1 MLAEV
6 LGDRPIWRGICGY
19 LTSVTLAQWS
29 HAASILAA
37 LCTSAFMVVRIIQV
51 LKTKEGK

>member
-6 LGDRPIWRGICGY
+6 LGDRTIWGGICGY

-37 LCTSAFMVVRIIQV
+37 LCTSAFMVVRIIQA

>member
-1 MLAEV
+1 MSEV
-6 LGDRPIWRGICGY
+6 LADKTIWGGIGGY

-37 LCTSAFMVVRIIQV
+37 LCTSVFMVVRIMQV
-51 LKTKEGK
+51 LKSKEAK

>member
-1 MLAEV
+1 MLAEI
-6 LGDRPIWRGICGY
+6 LGDRTIWGGIGGY
-19 LTSVTLAQWS
+19 VTSVTLAQWS

-51 LKTKEGK
+51 LKAKEGE

>member
-1 MLAEV
+1 MSEILA
-6 LGDRPIWRGICGY
+6 DRSIWGGIGGY

-37 LCTSAFMVVRIIQV
+37 LCTSVFMVVPS
-51 LKTKEGK
+51 